1 MTAKNQQYNKDM
13 TREIL
18 TPKQFNKSMAGRLS
32 WGYILCAIVSLFFG
46 SWMLS
51 YTGDAYKP
59 ESLIGA
65 PGLMQEWFPFAITF
79 DSIFFI
85 PLLLAIVCYMA
96 MYFTAAPK
104 AQTVIFHICALN
116 LSPLLAGIYVFISIF
131 TPINGDVENISV
143 SGIHMGIFWLMIAAY
158 VIVLYLLAEK
168 VDAFFSKARYVA
180 AASVIYT
187 AVMTVLAGV
196 LTGLWTPAFIG
207 LLLLTLFVGL
217 NWFHAY
223 QRAEGASRYYAVTE
237 SCRIM
242 NLFGTAFDMKG
253 KTAPSFVIR

>member
-1 MTAKNQQYNKDM
+1 
-13 TREIL
+13 
-18 TPKQFNKSMAGRLS
+18 
-32 WGYILCAIVSLFFG
+32 
-46 SWMLS
+46 
-51 YTGDAYKP
+51 
-59 ESLIGA
+59 
-65 PGLMQEWFPFAITF
+65 
-79 DSIFFI
+79 
-85 PLLLAIVCYMA
+85 
-96 MYFTAAPK
+96 
-104 AQTVIFHICALN
+104 
-116 LSPLLAGIYVFISIF
+116 
-131 TPINGDVENISV
+131 
-143 SGIHMGIFWLMIAAY
+143 MGIFWLMIAAY